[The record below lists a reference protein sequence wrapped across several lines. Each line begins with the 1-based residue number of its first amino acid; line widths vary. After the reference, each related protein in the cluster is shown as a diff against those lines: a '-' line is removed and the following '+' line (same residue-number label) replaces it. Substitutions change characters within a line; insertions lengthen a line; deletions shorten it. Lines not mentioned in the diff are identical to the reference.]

1 MLVFATN
8 NSHKL
13 EEARQ
18 ILSQPVLSLRE
29 VGINC
34 DIPETGF
41 TLKENALQKAR
52 FIFDLLNNSEE
63 GNTVAVAAG
72 FAEELQGVFADDTG
86 LEVTALNNEPQVFSA
101 RYANFP
107 LDIRIADLPL
117 ADKLRYAAMP
127 DPPFGNNINKVL
139 KLLEPYKTL
148 QERRACFKT
157 VICLIVKSVKGVK
170 GEMSDMRSE
179 VCFFEGRVDGYIL
192 FEPCGEKGFGYD
204 GIFCPQGYETAG
216 INGEPKSFAMLSAQE
231 KNAISHRGI
240 ALREILT
247 SRY

>member
-18 ILSQPVLSLRE
+18 ILSQPVLSLRDA
-29 VGINC
+29 GINC

-41 TLKENALQKAR
+41 TLKENALQKAK
-52 FIFDLLNNSEE
+52 FIFGKVVGNS
-63 GNTVAVAAG
+63 AIK
-72 FAEELQGVFADDTG
+72 GVFADDTG
-86 LEVTALNNEPQVFSA
+86 LEITALNNEPQVFSA

-127 DPPFGNNINKVL
+127 DPPFSNNIDKVL

-148 QERRACFKT
+148 QERRACFRT
-157 VICLIVKSVKGVK
+157 VICLLQNGQ
-170 GEMSDMRSE
+170 EYY
-179 VCFFEGRVDGYIL
+179 FEGRVDGYIL
-192 FEPCGEKGFGYD
+192 FEPHGEKGFGYD

-216 INGEPKSFAMLSAQE
+216 ENGESKSFAMLSAQE
-231 KNAISHRGI
+231 KNAISHRGV
-240 ALREILT
+240 ALRKMIV
-247 SRY
+247 SNG